1 MVQILSKNILNLL
14 NRKIFCL
21 GDIMLDNY
29 IIGNTNRISPE
40 GPIPVLD
47 IVKEVKMLGG
57 VGNVVRNLSTL
68 ATETHLVSLLGNDL
82 MSNEVEKKLN
92 IINVNKDLVRDSNR
106 PTITKSRYI
115 SNNQQ
120 ILRVDKEKTDFI
132 DKKIENKIF
141 NYSKKRILKTDVV
154 IISDYNKGL
163 ITKNLLKR
171 IVSFA
176 NKNKKPV
183 IIDPKSTDFDKYKG
197 ATIVTPNIKELE
209 LVVKKK
215 LNSDKEII
223 NISKKL
229 IFKFNFKHLL
239 ITMGKSGMM
248 LISKNNKN
256 VIKFDAEAKEVFD
269 VSGAGDTVASFI
281 AAGIGSSLK
290 IEEVIKIAN
299 IAAGVVV
306 GKTGTSVAHLS
317 EILLAINKNN
327 YHLSKVMNLN
337 ETIKVINFWKE
348 KKEKIGFT
356 NGCFDYLHPG
366 HVSLFKQAKKKC
378 SKLIVAINSDKSIK
392 NNKGPLR
399 PKQKLNI
406 RLQVLNSIPYIDLI
420 IVFSEKTPIEIIKKI
435 KPNLLVKGSDYKENQ
450 IIGAKEVKK
459 NKGKILRAKILTNFS
474 SSNIIDEILNT
485 SF

>member
-209 LVVKKK
+209 LVAKKK

-269 VSGAGDTVASFI
+269 VSGAGDTVIASIAAALSTGFDI
-281 AAGIGSSLK
+281 SSAVKLANVAAGI
-290 IEEVIKIAN
+290 
-299 IAAGVVV
+299 VV
-306 GKTGTSVAHLS
+306 GKSGTATASLL
-317 EILLAINKNN
+317 EIEPYFSYEDSL
-327 YHLSKVMNLN
+327 YNLN
-337 ETIKVINFWKE
+337 EIQKHSSML
-348 KKEKIGFT
+348 KKRNRRIIFT
-356 NGCFDYLHPG
+356 NGCFDILHAG
-366 HVSLFKQAKKKC
+366 HVHYLEQAKKLGDELVVGLNSDSSVKNLKGEDRPINNLDQRAKVLSSLEC
-378 SKLIVAINSDKSIK
+378 VDKIVSFSEATPIKLIKA
-392 NNKGPLR
+392 
-399 PKQKLNI
+399 
-406 RLQVLNSIPYIDLI
+406 
-420 IVFSEKTPIEIIKKI
+420 I
-435 KPNLLVKGSDYKENQ
+435 KPDVIVKGGDYKVKDVV
-450 IIGAKEVKK
+450 GHKEVESWG
-459 NKGKILRAKILTNFS
+459 GKVRIIPLIPGLSTTKIIRKFK
-474 SSNIIDEILNT
+474 
-485 SF
+485 